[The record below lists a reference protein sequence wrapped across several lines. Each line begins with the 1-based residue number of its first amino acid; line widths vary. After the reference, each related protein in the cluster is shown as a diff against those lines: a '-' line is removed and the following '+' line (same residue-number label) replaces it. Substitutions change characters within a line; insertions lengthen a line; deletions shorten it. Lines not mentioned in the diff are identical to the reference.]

1 MAPGVPGEVWPPTT
15 HYCTF
20 VLLTQPHQCSQCIV
34 GCQLVTTMA
43 STLAWPTQSKAWVA
57 RAKMSVLSVTRGS
70 PPLHGY
76 LLSINVGDRV
86 FRTPGVNY
94 VPTVNI
100 MYLGK
105 LPDVDKYFLSLVSF
119 Y

>member
-1 MAPGVPGEVWPPTT
+1 
-15 HYCTF
+15 
-20 VLLTQPHQCSQCIV
+20 
-34 GCQLVTTMA
+34 
-43 STLAWPTQSKAWVA
+43 
-57 RAKMSVLSVTRGS
+57 MSVLSVTGGS

-100 MYLGK
+100 MSH
-105 LPDVDKYFLSLVSF
+105 VDKYFLSLVSLHF
-119 Y
+119 IFSTKC